1 MSIWTDNRMK
11 YVTDLDTP
19 LLDLSGKGDYWS
31 PRAGTGGLHWL
42 AGIGGGKSSSAHV
55 IAGAYLRAG
64 FGGLVTAAKPE
75 EVDLWKRYAAE
86 HGRKNSLVLFDE
98 NEGFNFLDI
107 ELSRH
112 GMEGIGAVTEYVM
125 RILEA
130 AKRVS
135 GMSGG
140 GGGDQEFWESST
152 RMMLRYTLGPLYAAH
167 GSVSVENI
175 IRFISSAPESHAQRE
190 DAGWMERSFLHQVMY
205 QACRTPAVRMPAD
218 AMNNTIDFWE
228 NRYLQIPEKT
238 RGNIVITVG
247 TVLDRFLHGRLKRAF
262 CGKTTIVPEMA
273 FHGAVICLAM
283 PSLTWNEDGII
294 AQQLFKY
301 AFQRSVLSRNSLAKE
316 HRDRFIFLWSDEAQE
331 FVNSYDGQFLS
342 LCRGSRCCVVYLTQ
356 SLPTYYSKMGG
367 TTARDD
373 AESLVGKF
381 MSHVYGANS
390 CPITNEYASRV
401 IGKVLTR
408 RRNSSRGRAD
418 NFNIGMNTGESENSG
433 SSFNHGSSASSSGGR
448 TNAGSN
454 SGSGYNSGQGS
465 NWGANKGRGT
475 SHNESEGYS
484 ESMEYAVE
492 PGFFARSLQTGG
504 PQNNNIVTAIWFQT
518 GRKFNASGTNWM
530 LVRFKQ

>member
-1 MSIWTDNRMK
+1 MK

-19 LLDLSGKGDYWS
+19 LLDLSGKGDMLT
-31 PRAGTGGLHWL
+31 PRDSVGGIHWT
-42 AGIGGGKSSSAHV
+42 AGIGQGKSSAAHV
-55 IAGAYLRAG
+55 LAGALLRAG
-64 FGGLVTAAKPE
+64 YGGIVTAAKPE
-75 EVDLWKRYAAE
+75 EPEIWRGYTAD
-86 HGRKNSLVLFDE
+86 HGRKKSYFLFDE
-98 NEGFNFLDI
+98 NEGFNFLDY

-112 GMEGIGAVTEYVM
+112 GIEGIGTVTEYLM
-125 RILEA
+125 RVLEA

-135 GMSGG
+135 NSASG
-140 GGGDQEFWESST
+140 GGGDQEFWDSCT
-152 RMMLRYTLGPLYAAH
+152 RLMLRYTLGPLYAAH
-167 GSVSVENI
+167 GSVSVEDI
-175 IRFISSAPESHAQRE
+175 IRFISSAPESHAQRS
-190 DAGWMERSFLHQVMY
+190 DAAWMERSFLHKVMY
-205 QACRTPAVRMPAD
+205 KACRTPAVRMPAD

-301 AFQRSVLSRNSLAKE
+301 AFQRSVLSRNALAKQ
-316 HRDRFIFLWSDEAQE
+316 HRDRFVFLWSDEAQE
-331 FVNSYDGQFLS
+331 FVNSYDAQFLS
-342 LCRGSRCCVVYLTQ
+342 LCRGSRCCVVNLTQ

-367 TTARDD
+367 STPRED
-373 AESLVGKF
+373 AQALVGKF
-381 MSHVYGANS
+381 MSHIYGANS
-390 CPITNEYASRV
+390 CPDTNEYASRV

-408 RRNSSRGRAD
+408 RRNSSRGRAE
-418 NFNIGMNTGESENSG
+418 NFNIGMSTGETENSG
-433 SSFNHGSSASSSGGR
+433 SSFNSGSSSSYAGGR
-448 TNAGSN
+448 GNHGSN
-454 SGSGYNSGQGS
+454 SGSGHSSGEGS

-475 SHNESEGYS
+475 SRNENEGYS
-484 ESMEYAVE
+484 ESMEYAIE
-492 PGFFARSLQTGG
+492 PGDFARLLKSGG

-518 GRKFNASGTNWM
+518 GRKFSASGTNWM